1 MTELIESKEKRRFG
15 WVVILRF
22 VVAIIVW
29 FFCYQ
34 LIVGSAR
41 TGLSRLFTM
50 VAIVQPTV
58 EPADLAVKISP
69 ADPEAHYTRGLTLI
83 NLQRLPEAV
92 VELRQAIQLRPH
104 HYYQWLDLGVTLDRL
119 GDQAGAAA
127 ALQKSVELA
136 PSFAQP
142 RWQRGNL
149 LFRQGTYEEA
159 FQDLRLAVKS
169 NPSLS
174 EGMLELAWVAADNDV
189 NRFEALVKPETS
201 LKRFELAA
209 FLARQE
215 QSAEVVNQ
223 IRIAGQPQGEA
234 DLNFL
239 RQAITKLL
247 ADQKFAD
254 AYAAWSLTHP
264 TLVGEGSKGS
274 GILNGDFANP
284 IPQNDPGFGWQ
295 LAVVPNIAMSID
307 TGGPQPGARSI
318 QLEYKG
324 ESASGSQ
331 PIRQL
336 VLLEKD
342 TRYSLSFMAK
352 TDNLVTGGPPE
363 VVIFDG
369 AETRLLGQS
378 GPISAGTTGWT
389 PHNIDFYVDE
399 NTSAVHI
406 GLQRVA
412 CSQNPCPAFG
422 RLWLSNFV
430 VTKKRS

>member
-1 MTELIESKEKRRFG
+1 
-15 WVVILRF
+15 
-22 VVAIIVW
+22 
-29 FFCYQ
+29 
-34 LIVGSAR
+34 
-41 TGLSRLFTM
+41 
-50 VAIVQPTV
+50 
-58 EPADLAVKISP
+58 
-69 ADPEAHYTRGLTLI
+69 LTLI

-223 IRIAGQPQGEA
+223 IRIAGPTSGRSRPEPLATGNHQTA
-234 DLNFL
+234 RRSKICRCL
-239 RQAITKLL
+239 RG
-247 ADQKFAD
+247 
-254 AYAAWSLTHP
+254 
-264 TLVGEGSKGS
+264 LVV
-274 GILNGDFANP
+274 NP
-284 IPQNDPGFGWQ
+284 SHISW
-295 LAVVPNIAMSID
+295 
-307 TGGPQPGARSI
+307 GG
-318 QLEYKG
+318 LE
-324 ESASGSQ
+324 
-331 PIRQL
+331 R
-336 VLLEKD
+336 
-342 TRYSLSFMAK
+342 TRH
-352 TDNLVTGGPPE
+352 TE
-363 VVIFDG
+363 
-369 AETRLLGQS
+369 
-378 GPISAGTTGWT
+378 W
-389 PHNIDFYVDE
+389 
-399 NTSAVHI
+399 
-406 GLQRVA
+406 
-412 CSQNPCPAFG
+412 
-422 RLWLSNFV
+422 
-430 VTKKRS
+430 